1 MHNQNPQHTYQQ
13 LIPPETGTIEGKSCI
28 EDLRQTQNI
37 VKHEF
42 TVEGGSSHHFG
53 AEVADE
59 HLARVNA
66 EFMRRAI

>member
-1 MHNQNPQHTYQQ
+1 M
-13 LIPPETGTIEGKSCI
+13 